1 MCAYEFEKTIIL
13 KVRKCGEKN
22 IDTFFSSGNKIVV
35 QRDSFRN
42 QGKQQPRNELLWNHC
57 EINLCE
63 VKVTFGRVATKIAF
77 SLVVFMVFVALSG
90 LEIDSSLGSVSQIF
104 VRPSSVIQRWIIPKA
119 YLDCNVVWFCWFLA

>member
-1 MCAYEFEKTIIL
+1 M
-13 KVRKCGEKN
+13 
-22 IDTFFSSGNKIVV
+22 VV

-63 VKVTFGRVATKIAF
+63 VKVTFGRVGTEIAF
-77 SLVVFMVFVALSG
+77 SLVVCMVFVALSG
-90 LEIDSSLGSVSQIF
+90 LEIDSSIGSVSQIF
-104 VRPSSVIQRWIIPKA
+104 VRPSSVIQRWIIPKT